1 MSGDKMI
8 PVEESFAE
16 WRKDPDYVKAYN
28 ALEDEFS
35 LAAEMIK
42 ARASAGLTQE
52 QLAQRMNTSTQAV
65 IARLESGRVKPST
78 RTLERLAAATGMKL
92 RISFEPGRRGSTA
105 CRQLP
110 SHRRFDGLD
119 QSGRRQRRRHRL
131 RRLGRL
137 PGWRALL
144 ARDDEVLSEDV
155 AARQRNVALTREAV
169 HELAGDDFFDRARGA
184 LDLDAVIALEQRS
197 HFLAGG
203 AQQLRDPVN
212 PNCCQRFNLW
222 K

>member
-1 MSGDKMI
+1 MSGNKMI

-52 QLAQRMNTSTQAV
+52 QLAQRMNTTQAV

-92 RISFEPGRRGSTA
+92 RISFEPAPAAVVLRAASSLQRPACTGKSRLTRPMARSAAAQGVDTMLTGDVDTGKTILRDYIKATIGFEKLGEATGTQPKSLIRMFGPRGNPQARNLFSVIGYLQKRAGAAATCDGRA
-105 CRQLP
+105 K
-110 SHRRFDGLD
+110 
-119 QSGRRQRRRHRL
+119 
-131 RRLGRL
+131 
-137 PGWRALL
+137 
-144 ARDDEVLSEDV
+144 LSEV
-155 AARQRNVALTREAV
+155 
-169 HELAGDDFFDRARGA
+169 
-184 LDLDAVIALEQRS
+184 
-197 HFLAGG
+197 
-203 AQQLRDPVN
+203 
-212 PNCCQRFNLW
+212 
-222 K
+222 